1 MLVVSSPL
9 KLITTIQTLK
19 QKGKKLGLVP
29 TMGAL
34 HQGHA
39 SLISAAVQECDEVI
53 VSIFVNPLQFS
64 PEEDLAQYPRTLEAD
79 CQVCQQ
85 LGAAVVFNPIPEEL
99 SINEQP
105 QTEAETTKVSPPSLL
120 TSGLCGKY
128 RPGHFTGVATIV
140 TKLLNLVQPDCA
152 YFGQKDA
159 QQLAIIRR
167 LVKDLNLPV
176 QIIGCPIIR
185 EGSGLALS
193 SRNQY
198 LTVSEKQIAANL
210 YYSLQLA
217 HLSYRQGTLSTETL
231 IKIVTKHLQTI
242 PDLKIQYIEIVNPLT
257 LQPLKTIQDSGLLA
271 IAAYLGNTR
280 LIDNIILD

>member
-9 KLITTIQTLK
+9 KLIATIQTLK

-39 SLISAAVQECDEVI
+39 SLISTAVQECDEVI

-85 LGAAVVFNPIPEEL
+85 LGVAVVFNPIPEEL
-99 SINEQP
+99 SINEQSDI
-105 QTEAETTKVSPPSLL
+105 EAETTRVYPPSIL
-120 TSGLCGKY
+120 TSGLCGRY

-167 LVKDLNLPV
+167 LVTDLNLPV
-176 QIIGCPIIR
+176 QVVGCPIIR
-185 EGSGLALS
+185 EDSGLALS

-198 LTVSEKQIAANL
+198 LTASEKQTAANL
-210 YYSLQLA
+210 FHSLQLA
-217 HLSYRQGTLSTETL
+217 RLSYQQGTIFAETL

-257 LQPLKTIQDSGLLA
+257 LQPLRTIQDSGLLA